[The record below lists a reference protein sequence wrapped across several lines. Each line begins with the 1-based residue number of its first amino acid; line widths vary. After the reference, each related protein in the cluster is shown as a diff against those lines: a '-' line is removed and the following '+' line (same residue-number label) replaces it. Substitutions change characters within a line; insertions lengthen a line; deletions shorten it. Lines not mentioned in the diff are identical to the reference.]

1 MIFIY
6 ILTLY
11 KWASQVTLVVKSLP
25 ANAGDLRNLIWSLG
39 REDRLEEGIAT
50 HSRILVWKIPW
61 TEETGGYGPW
71 GHEELDMTKV
81 I

>member
-39 REDRLEEGIAT
+39 REDHLEEGIAT